1 MKKALVL
8 LMLAGGVGFWYHKS
22 GLPLSG
28 DKGVPWQ
35 EVGAA
40 EFDTVVLNSRGQVTA
55 SRPC

>member
-1 MKKALVL
+1 
-8 LMLAGGVGFWYHKS
+8 MLAGGVGFWYHKS